1 MMRFVARDRDL
12 VLCLKHAIGFINPP
26 SREVLV
32 NGKNIAGVGDSVDCM
47 AGGDPKITLPQYA
60 PDNRLMAGAAEVL
73 VGGTS
78 VVGILHATQ
87 HNSGTLQAPNGL
99 VIFGSPDV
107 FVGGNTAV
115 GNVAAALAACH
126 AAAQTRRFNG
136 VERPQSYEN
145 CGCESMRQIV
155 NGKKT
160 PYDPGYKTE
169 DEFLNQQ
176 IKNGNAQ
183 VPLDDKQAA
192 AMKKRCQPYDDELQ
206 SAQRASASEAFPS
219 KEMQERQN
227 KAQKALED
235 CQAGYRADAARDRA
249 TRKDS
254 GGSNTAERGRM
265 GDSSGVPMT
274 EGDPSLP
281 SMAQDLG
288 QGKGIAVPTAGL
300 PDKNGK
306 PMAEHIVVVAGVVVD
321 DQGNPVQVIYNDSMT
336 GCGQKMDAAEFNN
349 RTQNAKVNVTKDPV
363 W

>member
-1 MMRFVARDRDL
+1 MMRMVAREDDL
-12 VLCLKHAIGFINPP
+12 VMCLKHAIGKIGRVD
-26 SREVLV
+26 REVYV
-32 NGKNIAGVGDSVDCM
+32 NGKAIAGVGDAVECLP
-47 AGGDPKITLPQYA
+47 GGDPKITLPPYA
-60 PDNRLMAGAAEVL
+60 VDNRLMAGAAEVL

-87 HNSGTLQAPNGL
+87 HNSGPLNAPNGM
-99 VIFGSPDV
+99 VIFGSGDV

-126 AAAQTRRFNG
+126 AAAMTRKFNG

-160 PYDPGYKTE
+160 PWDPGYRTE

-183 VPLDDKQAA
+183 VPLDPKQAD
-192 AMKKRCQPYDDELQ
+192 AMKKRCQAEADE
-206 SAQRASASEAFPS
+206 AQRAGASMGPFPTAEED
-219 KEMQERQN
+219 KRL
-227 KAQKALED
+227 KAAQAALDE
-235 CQAGYRADAARDRA
+235 CQGKYRAEAARDRA

-265 GDSSGVPMT
+265 GESSGVPMT

-281 SMAQDLG
+281 AMAEDLG
-288 QGKGIAVPTAGL
+288 QGKGIAVPTTGL

-306 PMAEHIVVVAGVVVD
+306 PMAQHIVVVAGVVVD
-321 DQGNPVQVIYNDSMT
+321 DNGNPVQVIYNDSMT
-336 GCGQKMDAAEFNN
+336 GCGQKMDAADFNN
-349 RTQNAKVNVTKDPV
+349 RTQNAKTNTTKDPV